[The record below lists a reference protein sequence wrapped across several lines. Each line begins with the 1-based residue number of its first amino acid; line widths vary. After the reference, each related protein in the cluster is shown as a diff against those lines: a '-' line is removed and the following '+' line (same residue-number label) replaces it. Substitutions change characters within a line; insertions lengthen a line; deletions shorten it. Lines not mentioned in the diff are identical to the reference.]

1 MKKFKNIWVGL
12 TIIWMGLI
20 YYMSNQP
27 ASISSSQ
34 SGGFINM
41 LSNLPIIGNTI
52 KELMKIG
59 IAEFLIRK
67 SAHMFLYFML
77 SILIYMVFKNIN
89 NKKAYL
95 YSIIGCFIYACTDE
109 IHQLFIT
116 GRSGE
121 FKDVL
126 VDTLGATIG
135 LLIVFII
142 NRILNSRKNK
152 IKS

>member
-27 ASISSSQ
+27 ATISSSQ

-77 SILIYMVFKNIN
+77 AILIYMVFKNIN
-89 NKKAYL
+89 NIKVYI
-95 YSIIGCFIYACTDE
+95 YSLTGCFIYACTDE
-109 IHQLFIT
+109 IHQLFIA

-126 VDTLGATIG
+126 VDTLGAIIG
-135 LLIVFII
+135 LLLVFMI
-142 NRILNSRKNK
+142 NKILNLRKNK

>member
-1 MKKFKNIWVGL
+1 MKKFKNIWVGS

-20 YYMSNQP
+20 YYMSNQS

-52 KELMKIG
+52 KGLMKIG

-67 SAHMFLYFML
+67 SAHMFLYFIL
-77 SILIYMVFKNIN
+77 AILIYMVFKNIN
-89 NKKAYL
+89 NRKAYL

-135 LLIVFII
+135 LLLVFII
-142 NRILNSRKNK
+142 NKILNLRKNK

>member
-1 MKKFKNIWVGL
+1 MKKNKNIWVGS

-67 SAHMFLYFML
+67 SAHMFLYFTL
-77 SILIYMVFKNIN
+77 AILIYMVFKNIN
-89 NKKAYL
+89 NRKAYL

-142 NRILNSRKNK
+142 NKILNLRKNK

>member
-1 MKKFKNIWVGL
+1 MKIYKNIWVGL

-27 ASISSSQ
+27 ATISSSQ

-77 SILIYMVFKNIN
+77 AILIYMVFKNIN
-89 NKKAYL
+89 NIKVYI
-95 YSIIGCFIYACTDE
+95 YSLTGCFIYACTDE

-126 VDTLGATIG
+126 VDTLGAIIG
-135 LLIVFII
+135 LLLVFMI
-142 NRILNSRKNK
+142 NKILNLRKNK

>member
-1 MKKFKNIWVGL
+1 MKKFRNVWSIL
-12 TIIWMGLI
+12 TIIWMGFI

-41 LSNLPIIGNTI
+41 LSTLPIIGNTI

-77 SILIYMVFKNIN
+77 AILIYMVFKNIN

-95 YSIIGCFIYACTDE
+95 CSIIGCFIYACTDE

-135 LLIVFII
+135 LLLVFII
-142 NRILNSRKNK
+142 NKILSLRKNK

>member
-12 TIIWMGLI
+12 TIIWMGFI

-67 SAHMFLYFML
+67 SAHMFLYFTL
-77 SILIYMVFKNIN
+77 SILIYTVFKNIN

-95 YSIIGCFIYACTDE
+95 YSLTGCFIYACTDE

-135 LLIVFII
+135 LLLVFMI
-142 NRILNSRKNK
+142 NKILNLRKSK

>member
-1 MKKFKNIWVGL
+1 MKIYKNIWVGL

-77 SILIYMVFKNIN
+77 AILIYMVFKNIN
-89 NKKAYL
+89 SIKVYI
-95 YSIIGCFIYACTDE
+95 YSLTGCFIYACTDE

-135 LLIVFII
+135 LLLVFII
-142 NRILNSRKNK
+142 NKILSLRKNK

>member
-1 MKKFKNIWVGL
+1 MKKIKNIWVGL

-41 LSNLPIIGNTI
+41 LSTLPIIGNTI

-77 SILIYMVFKNIN
+77 SILIYMVFKNIK

-95 YSIIGCFIYACTDE
+95 YSLTGCFIYACTDE

-135 LLIVFII
+135 LLLVFII
-142 NRILNSRKNK
+142 NKILNSRKNK

>member
-12 TIIWMGLI
+12 TLIWMGLI

-77 SILIYMVFKNIN
+77 AILIYMVFKNIN
-89 NKKAYL
+89 NIKVYI
-95 YSIIGCFIYACTDE
+95 YSLTGCFIYACTDE

-135 LLIVFII
+135 LLIVFIM
-142 NRILNSRKNK
+142 NKILNLRKNK

>member
-12 TIIWMGLI
+12 TIIWMGFI

-67 SAHMFLYFML
+67 SAHMFLYFTL
-77 SILIYMVFKNIN
+77 SILIYTVFKNIN

-95 YSIIGCFIYACTDE
+95 YSLTGCFIYACTDE

-135 LLIVFII
+135 LLLVFMI
-142 NRILNSRKNK
+142 NKILNLRKNK

>member
-109 IHQLFIT
+109 IHQLFII

-142 NRILNSRKNK
+142 NKILNLRKNK

>member
-77 SILIYMVFKNIN
+77 AILIYMVFKNIN
-89 NKKAYL
+89 NKKA
-95 YSIIGCFIYACTDE
+95 IYT
-109 IHQLFIT
+109 H
-116 GRSGE
+116 
-121 FKDVL
+121 
-126 VDTLGATIG
+126 
-135 LLIVFII
+135 
-142 NRILNSRKNK
+142 
-152 IKS
+152 

>member
-109 IHQLFIT
+109 IHQLFII

-135 LLIVFII
+135 LLLVFMI
-142 NRILNSRKNK
+142 NKILNLRKSK

>member
-1 MKKFKNIWVGL
+1 MKIYKNIWVGL

-27 ASISSSQ
+27 ATISSSQ

-77 SILIYMVFKNIN
+77 AILIYMVFKNIN
-89 NKKAYL
+89 NIKVYI
-95 YSIIGCFIYACTDE
+95 YSLTGCFIYACTDE
-109 IHQLFIT
+109 IHQLFIA

-126 VDTLGATIG
+126 VDTLGAIIG
-135 LLIVFII
+135 LLLVFMI
-142 NRILNSRKNK
+142 NKILNLRKNK